1 MNRFKFGVIYQNV
14 GQTSE
19 EAMFGNRT
27 HSSAM
32 DKFLDMI
39 GQRISLATHDGYR
52 GGLDNQFGKTGRN
65 SVYTKHMGKEVMFHV
80 ATLLP
85 YTDCD
90 PQQFERKRHIGNDI
104 VSLVF
109 QEGPTPFCPDTVT
122 SHFLHA
128 YIVIQPEYADSDKY
142 RVSVTARSDVP
153 PFGPS
158 LPSPPVFQRGP
169 EFKEWLLKKLMNAE
183 TACYKAEKFKKL
195 KKRTEA
201 ALLDNLVDDL
211 ENKSET
217 FIDSSEN
224 KTSLRREHPT
234 SKKFFTSV
242 KKVFASRRKSQSH
255 FLDQS
260 QEIFHYDETDSGF
273 ASVRSRSGQ
282 TTSQAGLGNVETN
295 LFQQTSHYIDIQNV
309 TDNSSDEST
318 DAFINM
324 DEEDP
329 ETMVQLIKLHKD
341 VSRLKLDK
349 LELRRQN
356 VEAQRVVK
364 K

>member
-1 MNRFKFGVIYQNV
+1 VNSFKFGVIYQNV

-19 EAMFGNRT
+19 EAMFGNRS
-27 HSSAM
+27 HSPAM

-39 GQRISLATHDGYR
+39 GQRIALATHDGYR
-52 GGLDNQFGKTGRN
+52 GGLDTQFGQTGQY
-65 SVYTKHMGKEVMFHV
+65 SVYTEHMDKEVMFHV

-85 YTDCD
+85 FTECD
-90 PQQFERKRHIGNDI
+90 PQQLERKRHIGNDI
-104 VSLVF
+104 VSIVF

-169 EFKEWLLKKLMNAE
+169 EFREWLLKKLMNAE
-183 TACYKAEKFKKL
+183 TACYKADKFKKL
-195 KKRTEA
+195 KQRTETT
-201 ALLDNLVDDL
+201 LLETLVDDL
-211 ENKSET
+211 EIKSGT
-217 FIDSSEN
+217 FLDLSE
-224 KTSLRREHPT
+224 KQRRQPPT
-234 SKKFFTSV
+234 SNKFFTSV
-242 KKVFASRRKSQSH
+242 KKVFASRRRSQSL

-260 QEIFHYDETDSGF
+260 QATFQYDEFDSGF
-273 ASVRSRSGQ
+273 ASVSSRSAEA
-282 TTSQAGLGNVETN
+282 TSQAGLGNVEN
-295 LFQQTSHYIDIQNV
+295 ILFHQTYPDVYIENA
-309 TDNSSDEST
+309 TDNSSNEST
-318 DAFINM
+318 DAFFVM
-324 DEEDP
+324 DEDDP
-329 ETMVQLIKLHKD
+329 ETIAQLMKLHKD

-349 LELRRQN
+349 LELLRQN
-356 VEAQRVVK
+356 VEAQREVK